1 MFFKIGSTLT
11 TGVNSQVVMT
21 NNGSALNVYW
31 QVGSSATLNDSA
43 IMKGNIVAYANSFF
57 GKLS

>member
-1 MFFKIGSTLT
+1 
-11 TGVNSQVVMT
+11 MT